1 MHANE
6 TERKK
11 INKWIKEVLI
21 FRCREGKKKEG
32 GGGSN
37 CDSVKYREKK
47 KKRRA
52 RIGQGIIP
60 IQR

>member
-1 MHANE
+1 MDKRSINFSLPRGE
-6 TERKK
+6 KK
-11 INKWIKEVLI
+11 
-21 FRCREGKKKEG
+21 RGGEG
-32 GGGSN
+32 GESN